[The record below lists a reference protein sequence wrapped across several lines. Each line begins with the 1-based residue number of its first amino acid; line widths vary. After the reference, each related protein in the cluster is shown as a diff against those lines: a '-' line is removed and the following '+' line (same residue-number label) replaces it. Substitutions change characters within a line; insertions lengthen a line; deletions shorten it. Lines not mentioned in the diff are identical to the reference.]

1 MKLALSANV
10 REWWTR
16 TAAKR
21 RKNAVHG
28 ASRGRGADR
37 EPALEGRK
45 TNVAYVRQHPSPSY
59 LSTRERHP
67 LIKPEFRSELFAY
80 LGGIVGEM
88 HGTALIISGTADH
101 VHMLVRTRPARAPA
115 ELARVVKTNSSR
127 WVREK
132 WSPNFEWQTGYGVFS
147 VSESNVAAVMKYI
160 ASQEEHNKKHSFQ
173 DEFLAFLKKNG
184 IARTRNMFG
193 TSLFRPSGACVVSAL
208 YPRLAPWAAFFRRFA
223 ALQFHANFGCAP
235 SVRLI
240 AAQETRGIR
249 TARSGPSLGKRK
261 NASLGMT
268 LPKSDVDHTSRRQAS
283 FL

>member
-21 RKNAVHG
+21 RKNAAHG

-80 LGGIVGEM
+80 LGGIVREM

-115 ELARVVKTNSSR
+115 ELACVVKTNSSR

-132 WSPNFEWQTGYGVFS
+132 WSPNFGWQTGYGVFS
-147 VSESNVAAVMKYI
+147 VSESNVTAVRKYI
-160 ASQEEHNKKHSFQ
+160 ANQEEHHKKHSFQ
-173 DEFLAFLKKNG
+173 DEFRAFLKKNG
-184 IARTRNMFG
+184 I
-193 TSLFRPSGACVVSAL
+193 VVDEK
-208 YPRLAPWAAFFRRFA
+208 YIW
-223 ALQFHANFGCAP
+223 G
-235 SVRLI
+235 
-240 AAQETRGIR
+240 
-249 TARSGPSLGKRK
+249 
-261 NASLGMT
+261 
-268 LPKSDVDHTSRRQAS
+268 
-283 FL
+283 